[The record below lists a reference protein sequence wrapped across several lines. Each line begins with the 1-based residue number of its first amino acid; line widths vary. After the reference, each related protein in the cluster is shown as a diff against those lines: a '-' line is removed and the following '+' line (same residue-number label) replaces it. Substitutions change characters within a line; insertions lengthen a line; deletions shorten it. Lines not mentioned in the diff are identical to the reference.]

1 MHKPDSFFMK
11 KVLCFVYTFI
21 GISSCFGQYRLTKT
35 VVDASTNKAIQ
46 FVNVTLTRNQHIGTI
61 TNEDGLFTLYLENKS
76 DSIEVSH
83 IGYNKIRL
91 TLDYSGDTIRLNSFA
106 TILDEVTISSMSA
119 TQVMVKA
126 IQNLENNHSVEPVT
140 YKAFVRIV
148 EYPQD
153 TSEIHIFEEHS
164 ITIHQT
170 KDSNSKF
177 KIEKTRVNAF
187 SEAGERRLKDL
198 RLINMVSVYADNIFR
213 YQDDF
218 LKRRKIKNYNYRF
231 LENLVND
238 SSIYAIECRLKADTS
253 IISAKLFI
261 DKKTFAVS
269 KLTKYYKNE
278 IGLYDFTD
286 INFRQH
292 GDKWYLSNSFRH
304 FKNSI
309 YSRYGDK
316 KNNYTDRVCSY
327 TVTNESNNLKD
338 FKSTVD
344 IFAEPIK
351 RHKGNFDDEFWG
363 QQNHLPIPSW
373 IEIRLR

>member
-1 MHKPDSFFMK
+1 MK

-316 KNNYTDRVCSY
+316 KNNYTYRVCSY

-338 FKSTVD
+338 FKSTVN

>member
-1 MHKPDSFFMK
+1 M
-11 KVLCFVYTFI
+11 
-21 GISSCFGQYRLTKT
+21 TKT
-35 VVDASTNKAIQ
+35 VVDSSTNQAIP
-46 FVNVTLTRNQHIGTI
+46 FANVTLTKNQHIGTI
-61 TNEDGLFTLYLENKS
+61 TNEDGLFTLYLENRS

-83 IGYNKIRL
+83 VGYNKIRL
-91 TLDYSGDTIRLNSFA
+91 TLNYGGDTIRLNSF
-106 TILDEVTISSMSA
+106 TTVLDEVTISSMSA
-119 TQVMVKA
+119 IQVVVKT
-126 IQNLENNHSVEPVT
+126 IENLESNHSVEPVT

-164 ITIHQT
+164 IIIHQT

-187 SEAGERRLKDL
+187 SDAGERRLKDL
-198 RLINMVSVYADNIFR
+198 RLINMISVYADNIFK
-213 YQDDF
+213 YQDDL
-218 LKRRKIKNYNYRF
+218 LKRRKLKNYNYRF
-231 LENLVND
+231 VENLVND

-253 IISAKLFI
+253 IILAKLFI
-261 DKKTFAVS
+261 DKKKFAVS

-292 GDKWYLSNSFRH
+292 GDKWYLSNSIRH

-309 YSRYGDK
+309 YSRYNNK
-316 KNNYTDRVCSY
+316 TNNYTDRVCSY
-327 TVTNESNNLKD
+327 TVTNESNDFKD
-338 FKSTVD
+338 FKSTVN

-363 QQNHLPIPSW
+363 KQNHLPIPSW
-373 IEIRLR
+373 IETRMR

>member
-1 MHKPDSFFMK
+1 M
-11 KVLCFVYTFI
+11 
-21 GISSCFGQYRLTKT
+21 TKT
-35 VVDASTNKAIQ
+35 VVDASTNQAIQ
-46 FVNVTLTRNQHIGTI
+46 FANVTVIRNQHIGTI
-61 TNEDGLFTLYLENKS
+61 TNEDGVFTLYLKNKS

-91 TLDYSGDTIRLNSFA
+91 PLNYGTDTIRLISFA
-106 TILDEVTISSMSA
+106 TILDEVIVSDMSA
-119 TQVMVKA
+119 TQVMVKT
-126 IQNLENNHSVEPVT
+126 IENLENNHSVEPIT
-140 YKAFVRIV
+140 YKVFIRIV

-164 ITIHQT
+164 IIIHQT

-177 KIEKTRVNAF
+177 KIEKTRVSAF
-187 SEAGERRLKDL
+187 SDAGEKRLKDL

-213 YQDDF
+213 YQADF
-218 LKRRKIKNYNYRF
+218 LKRKKIKYYNYKF
-231 LENLVND
+231 LENEVND

-304 FKNSI
+304 FKSSI
-309 YSRYGDK
+309 YSRYGSK
-316 KNNYTDRVCSY
+316 NNNYTDRVCSY
-327 TVTNESNNLKD
+327 TMTNEPYDLKG
-338 FKSTVD
+338 FKSTVN

-351 RHKGNFDDEFWG
+351 RHRGNFDDEFWG
-363 QQNHLPIPSW
+363 QQNHLQIPSW
-373 IEIRLR
+373 IEKRLR